1 MSYAAIMV
9 YVDIEGAREEP
20 VRVAVDVAGKLNATL
35 IGLSAL
41 GIRPPFVAEGVV
53 INDTPTEAEIKDM
66 RAKLAQMGSW
76 FRATVGGDHRK
87 LEWRGVLDL
96 PIEAIAHQSRSAD
109 LVVIA
114 RTKARG
120 DVYNSL
126 ETSSAILK
134 VGRPT
139 LVVPAGVK
147 SLKAEHVVVGWK
159 DTREARR
166 AVLDS
171 LPLLR
176 EAAQVTIVE
185 ICGSG
190 EEEAATARI
199 DDVARYL
206 ERHRIKASPKIILHH
221 AGSPAD
227 QLIRLAQVEGADLL
241 VTGAYGHSRLGEWV
255 FGGMTRDLL
264 AVSPLCCLM
273 SH

>member
-1 MSYAAIMV
+1 MSYATIMV
-9 YVDIEGAREEP
+9 YVDVEDAREES
-20 VRVAVDVAGKLNATL
+20 VHVAANVANKLNATL

-66 RAKLAQMGSW
+66 RAKLARKGNW

-87 LEWRGVLDL
+87 LEWRTVLDL
-96 PIEAIAHQSRSAD
+96 PIEAVAQQSRSAD

-126 ETSSAILK
+126 ETSSAILR

-147 SLKAEHVVVGWK
+147 SLKAERVVIGWK
-159 DTREARR
+159 DTRESRR
-166 AVLDS
+166 AVLDA
-171 LPLLR
+171 LPVLN
-176 EAAQVTIVE
+176 EAEQVTIME

-190 EEEAATARI
+190 EEEAATAHI

-206 ERHRIKASPKIILHH
+206 ERHRIKASPKIVLHH

-227 QLIRLAQVEGADLL
+227 QLIRLAQVEDADLL

-264 AVSPLCCLM
+264 AMSPICCLM

>member
-1 MSYAAIMV
+1 MSYATIMV
-9 YVDIEGAREEP
+9 YLDVEDMREGP
-20 VRVAVDVAGKLNATL
+20 VRVAADVADKLNATL

-66 RAKLAQMGSW
+66 RARLAQKGNW
-76 FRATVGGDHRK
+76 FRAMLGGDRRK
-87 LEWRGVLDL
+87 LEWRTALDL
-96 PIEAIAHQSRSAD
+96 PIDAVAQQSRCAD
-109 LVVIA
+109 LVVIT
-114 RTKARG
+114 RTKSRG
-120 DVYNSL
+120 DVYNSV
-126 ETSSAILK
+126 ETSSAILR

-139 LVVPAGVK
+139 LVVPDSVK
-147 SLKAEHVVVGWK
+147 SLKAEHIVVGWK

-166 AVLDS
+166 AVLDA
-171 LPLLR
+171 LPLLH
-176 EAAQVTIVE
+176 EAEQVTIVE
-185 ICGSG
+185 ICESG
-190 EEEAATARI
+190 EEEAATAHI

-221 AGSPAD
+221 EGPPAS
-227 QLIRLAQVEGADLL
+227 QLVRLAQVEDADLL

-264 AVSPLCCLM
+264 AMSPICCLM